1 MELHVPPDLEAKL
14 NRLAETAGRTAEQ
27 LALDLLA
34 ISVEHNEWFRREV
47 EKGRA
52 SARAGRLL
60 DRDEIVSR
68 IEKRYRA

>member
-14 NRLAETAGRTAEQ
+14 NRLAEGAGRSAEQ

-34 ISVEHNEWFRREV
+34 TSVEHDEWFRTEV

-52 SARAGRLL
+52 SARASRLF
-60 DRDEIVSR
+60 DREELVAR
-68 IEKRYRA
+68 IQKRYGG

>member
-14 NRLAETAGRTAEQ
+14 HRLAVRAGRSAEQ

-34 ISVEHNEWFRREV
+34 TSIEHDEWFRVEV

-60 DRDEIVSR
+60 DRDDLVTR